1 MNLNTLSLLQNQELK
16 NIISDFDTIGTDK
29 GLYEY
34 NIFSISK
41 LGTQLEDFH
50 SDIIYSLLNPS
61 GLHNEGNI
69 YLKMFLEFLHNKYSL
84 NDKNLNDFKNAEV
97 YRESGRLDIS
107 ILDYNS
113 KKAIIFENKI
123 NNAPD
128 MVDQLDR
135 YFIWCKDRGL
145 EVVGIVYLS
154 LRGLKF
160 APTMKNGANVFNI
173 GAFSNKSNDIVSGW
187 LIPSIGISKNI
198 ENTSL
203 IIQYKKLLTFLGYKS
218 METELL
224 DDFYELA
231 SDKKI
236 IEQIDKLK
244 ELSDKIP
251 EYRMDK
257 LVKEIEDFKPFKKTY
272 RYRENHILY
281 ENFFENDNNFKID
294 IVFEK
299 NGSAFLHFWNP
310 AKKGK
315 EAYLSI
321 KQKLVEIN
329 YINNFPKQNE
339 EDIDEISWIGFRKY
353 FDINDYKTM
362 QEVDDEILDF
372 ARNFMN
378 ELK

>member
-1 MNLNTLSLLQNQELK
+1 MNSNTLSLLQNQELK
-16 NIISDFDTIGTDK
+16 NIINDFDTIGTDK
-29 GLYEY
+29 DLYEY

-84 NDKNLNDFKNAEV
+84 DKIHLSDFKNAEV
-97 YRESGRLDIS
+97 YREAGRLDIS
-107 ILDYNS
+107 IIDNNS

-145 EVVGIVYLS
+145 EVVSIVYLS

-160 APTMKNGANVFNI
+160 APTMKNGADVFNI
-173 GAFSNKSNDIVSGW
+173 GAFNNKSNDIVSGW

-224 DDFYELA
+224 DDFYKLA

-272 RYRENHILY
+272 RYKPNHILY
-281 ENFFENDNNFKID
+281 ENFIEKDNKFKID
-294 IVFEK
+294 IVFK
-299 NGSAFLHFWNP
+299 KSGSAFLYFWNP
-310 AKKGK
+310 AKTGK

-321 KQKLVEIN
+321 KQKLEGIN
-329 YINNFPKQNE
+329 YLNFFPKQNE
-339 EDIDEISWIGFRKY
+339 DEIDESGWIGFRKY

-362 QEVDDEILDF
+362 QEVDDKILDF
-372 ARNFMN
+372 AIKFMN